1 MRHPWIPDAKSAAQG
16 THIRMLKD
24 RFTDRDMAFVFH
36 DRTGGCFLPIPVI
49 GVASAFEPWRSL
61 ERLWLA
67 RTSDAFWHHLLMGR
81 ASKSL
86 ICLGLMGLTFATASC
101 GKGTEGK
108 MGFFEWYMR
117 GFRKGKVEQS
127 ARDAENA
134 KDAERNAR
142 FWAWAKSPEGKK
154 SIAGRTK
161 ITLEA
166 KAGYP
171 DTIYEMS
178 PGSAFKISSRSAG
191 ITLSGEIDGRDGF
204 AVARLR
210 RSDGSYRLWQQG
222 MAAETLGDLGDHFD
236 HDDHLAAAL
245 LKSNP
250 RPGWPGRVVTRER
263 RDAQTIAKNL
273 WEERTGEKLRFY

>member
-1 MRHPWIPDAKSAAQG
+1 MANGSDRSGDTPPNVQGVIACIPDWDPARGLHQG
-16 THIRMLKD
+16 QQ
-24 RFTDRDMAFVFH
+24 
-36 DRTGGCFLPIPVI
+36 PIERLHQQAEDKTASDPRQDITSSIAMREPSRQVI

-61 ERLWLA
+61 ERLWLT
-67 RTSDAFWHHLLMGR
+67 RTSDAFWHHLLMGL

-191 ITLSGEIDGRDGF
+191 ITLSGSTVAMASPWRGF
-204 AVARLR
+204 AGQMEAIGYGSRGWRPRRWAISAITSIMMTTLPRLC
-210 RSDGSYRLWQQG
+210 SNPIPVPDGQ
-222 MAAETLGDLGDHFD
+222 
-236 HDDHLAAAL
+236 AAL
-245 LKSNP
+245 
-250 RPGWPGRVVTRER
+250 
-263 RDAQTIAKNL
+263 
-273 WEERTGEKLRFY
+273 